1 MIQNT
6 TRKTDGRKE
15 RKNKSQISS
24 PQNPREYLIDINKYI
39 FFFMS
44 HAFMFV
50 SFLIVHEN
58 PGLRQIPQ
66 LPLSRPLRPSSIEIL
81 EGRL

>member
-1 MIQNT
+1 
-6 TRKTDGRKE
+6 
-15 RKNKSQISS
+15 
-24 PQNPREYLIDINKYI
+24 
-39 FFFMS
+39 MS

-50 SFLIVHEN
+50 SFLIVPEN

-66 LPLSRPLRPSSIEIL
+66 LPLLRPLRPSSIEIL